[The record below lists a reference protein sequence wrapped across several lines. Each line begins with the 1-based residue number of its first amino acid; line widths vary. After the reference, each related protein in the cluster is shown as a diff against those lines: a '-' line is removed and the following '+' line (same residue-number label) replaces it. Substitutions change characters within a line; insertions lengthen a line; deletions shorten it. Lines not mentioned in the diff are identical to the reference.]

1 MSAFDTPRSWTTAR
15 PQSAGYSTPDLSA
28 SRRIRIQ
35 VTRTRTIETKTVPLG
50 AEQSRQSVTD
60 QPSAFARS
68 RWLAAAKD
76 AAGLAV
82 LMAGGYL
89 CFVAA

>member
-1 MSAFDTPRSWTTAR
+1 MTAFDTPRSWTTAR
-15 PQSAGYSTPDLSA
+15 PESAGYSTPDLSA

-35 VTRTRTIETKTVPLG
+35 VTRTRIIETKTVPLAAG
-50 AEQSRQSVTD
+50 SSRARSAD

-68 RWLAAAKD
+68 RWLAAMKD

-89 CFVAA
+89 CFLAA